1 MTDQKPST
9 KVNPRFFDGVWIGK
23 ITEVGFIVFDP
34 TIHNL
39 YDDDDAIALWVEKC
53 SSWRYFD
60 EDDAKAKLRENL
72 GRIADS
78 DRSRVARNYWR
89 WRCEGR
95 GYSKEGYLRLKQ
107 EEADEKL
114 IEQFFERQQFTEQ
127 PADEELSPEEYYLRA
142 VRERTG
148 PIPEMTQEERMGGL
162 ANIDGSPYSN

>member
-9 KVNPRFFDGVWIGK
+9 NANPHFFDGVWIGK

-39 YDDDDAIALWVEKC
+39 YDDDDAIALWVEKTT
-53 SSWRYFD
+53 SWRYFD
-60 EDDAKAKLRENL
+60 EDDARAKLRENL
-72 GRIADS
+72 GRITDR
-78 DRSRVARNYWR
+78 DRSRVTRNYWR

-95 GYSKEGYLRLKQ
+95 GYTKEGYLRLKQ

-114 IEQFFERQQFTEQ
+114 IEQFFERQQFADQ
-127 PADEELSPEEYYLRA
+127 PNDEELSSEEYYLKA
-142 VRERTG
+142 VRERSG
-148 PIPEMTQEERMGGL
+148 PIPVITQEERMRGL

>member
-9 KVNPRFFDGVWIGK
+9 KVTPRFFDGVWIGK

-127 PADEELSPEEYYLRA
+127 PTDEELSPEEYYLKA
-142 VRERTG
+142 VRERTA